1 MTIENALPPAY
12 QPIDLAQMIFDQ
24 RYAIAGDESWDEACQ
39 RVAKHIAAAEDNGN
53 RSRFTERFHNV
64 LRDGLFFPGGRIW
77 YGSGRPKGQLLNC
90 FVIPT
95 EDSREGWGKTVS
107 DMLVISGTGGGV
119 GVNFSP
125 LRPRGSA
132 IRGTGGEATGAV
144 SLMEVMDQV
153 GEVIKAGGGRRTALM
168 MCLDYDHGDL
178 QEFLFKK
185 FNRVDLDVNSGDSIK
200 EALELTY
207 PDLSPESR
215 DEIVKSILKDP
226 ESEVV
231 LRHLLKTQR
240 DRILRNANVSI
251 CVDDAFF
258 EAIESDEDIV
268 MTWRGN
274 EVDRI
279 KARELW
285 NTIAQN
291 AWESGEPGIL
301 NKGLANRMN
310 NIAYHKPLISTNPCG
325 EIWLEAYGCCDL
337 GAINLANHLLP
348 DQSDFDWDKLS
359 DTITVG
365 VRFLD
370 NVLDVNSYPLPEI
383 ENNCHDVRRI
393 GLGVMGLAHALV
405 KLGIRYDRAAG
416 RKMVDRLFGFIK
428 KNAYEASTYLAA
440 EKGPFPAFDSE
451 GFLASGFC
459 ETLPKRLRA
468 KIREYGIRNCALL
481 TIAPTGT
488 TSMIAATSSGIE
500 PIFAPGYKRRW
511 MAKSANTNDRVIQE
525 QIVIDPLFK
534 TLYESGAD
542 LSAFV
547 SSHEVDV
554 EGHLKMQSICQKH
567 IDNAVSKTINIPF
580 DYPVE
585 QFSDLLL
592 EYAPTL
598 KGTTIYRSGSRGN
611 EPLVPLTV
619 EEAIAELEG
628 DAQSEVTIEDES
640 FLVKAIAEQ
649 ACPDGVCELK
659 TNSSE

>member
-1 MTIENALPPAY
+1 MTDENQIPPAY
-12 QPIDLAQMIFDQ
+12 QPKDLAQIIFDQ
-24 RYAIAGDESWDEACQ
+24 RYAIAGDESWDQACR

-53 RSRFTERFHNV
+53 RARYTERFHNI

-185 FNRVDLDVNSGDSIK
+185 FNRVDIDTNSGDSIK

-207 PDLSPESR
+207 PDLSPESS

-226 ESEVV
+226 DSEVI

-251 CVDDAFF
+251 CVDDDFF
-258 EAIESDEDIV
+258 EAIEADEDIV

-274 EVDRI
+274 EVDKI
-279 KARELW
+279 KARDLW
-285 NTIAQN
+285 NTIVEN

-301 NKGLANRMN
+301 NRGLANRMN

-348 DQSDFDWDKLS
+348 DHSDFDWDKLS

-405 KLGIRYDRAAG
+405 KLGIRYDRATG

-440 EKGPFPAFDSE
+440 EKGPFPAFDAD
-451 GFLASGFC
+451 GFLGSGFC
-459 ETLPKRLRA
+459 ATLTQRLRA

-511 MAKSANTNDRVIQE
+511 MAKAPGTNERVMQE

-534 TLYESGAD
+534 SLYESDAD
-542 LSAFV
+542 LGAFV

-580 DYPVE
+580 DYPLE

-619 EEAIAELEG
+619 DEAIAEMKKG
-628 DAQSEVTIEDES
+628 TQSEVTIEDES
-640 FLVKAIAEQ
+640 FLVNAISEQ
-649 ACPDGVCELK
+649 ACPDGVCEVK
-659 TNSSE
+659 TPVNE